1 MNYKEKFLETINKI
15 AEEEHNK
22 VKINKCYID
31 VLENQDKVI
40 ESKNKVIIELLKR
53 IAILEREVEE
63 HEGF

>member
-15 AEEEHNK
+15 AEEEQNK

-40 ESKNKVIIELLKR
+40 ETKNKVITILLKR
-53 IAILEREVEE
+53 IADLEREVEKYE
-63 HEGF
+63 RY